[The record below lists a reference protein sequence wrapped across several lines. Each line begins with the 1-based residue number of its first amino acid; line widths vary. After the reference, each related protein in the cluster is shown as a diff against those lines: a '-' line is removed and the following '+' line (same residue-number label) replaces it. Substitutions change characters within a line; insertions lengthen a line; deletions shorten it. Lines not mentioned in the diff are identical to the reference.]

1 MLDKAVDTD
10 MKPEEKAAYSV
21 RGPKRDMAEIERE
34 RERERQRD
42 RETETETERET
53 S

>member
-34 RERERQRD
+34 RETERQRD
-42 RETETETERET
+42 RDRDRERDIIM
-53 S
+53 